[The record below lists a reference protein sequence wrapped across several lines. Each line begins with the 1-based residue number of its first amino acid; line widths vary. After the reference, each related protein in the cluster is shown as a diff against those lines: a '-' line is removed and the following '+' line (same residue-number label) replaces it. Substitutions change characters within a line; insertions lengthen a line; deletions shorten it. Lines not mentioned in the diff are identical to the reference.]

1 MVVADYYTGLGGI
14 AVVEGLG
21 SSDGEVGESSG
32 AFAVEAC
39 QTFRTYCSRPCKK
52 LDHSHID
59 LVGVPY
65 LGDIHHTDW
74 DSHMVVAHPSEDL
87 ALVPD
92 QAVGEPAG
100 NLLKLDSERLGVAN
114 SGKARVIGSDPGM
127 ESCFDYFVAGLGV
140 V

>member
-59 LVGVPY
+59 P
-65 LGDIHHTDW
+65 
-74 DSHMVVAHPSEDL
+74 VVVSMSEIVQIDRWQEK
-87 ALVPD
+87 D
-92 QAVGEPAG
+92 QG
-100 NLLKLDSERLGVAN
+100 
-114 SGKARVIGSDPGM
+114 GM
-127 ESCFDYFVAGLGV
+127 EQHSCPTAGV
-140 V
+140 DSVPNAAV